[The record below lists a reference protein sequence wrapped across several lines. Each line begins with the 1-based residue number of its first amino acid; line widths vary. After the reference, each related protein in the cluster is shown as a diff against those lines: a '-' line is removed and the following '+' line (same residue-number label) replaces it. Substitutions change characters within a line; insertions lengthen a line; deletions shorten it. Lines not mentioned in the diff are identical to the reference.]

1 MMKKVSYSLTICA
14 AIAMT
19 ILPATAMEAPSSK
32 ELTSTNDPTDATS
45 QIKNA
50 TDNNNSN
57 CVYISWAGV
66 WQCY

>member
-1 MMKKVSYSLTICA
+1 MKKVYYSLTICA

-19 ILPATAMEAPSSK
+19 VLPATAMEAPSSK
-32 ELTSTNDPTDATS
+32 ELTSNNDPTDATS

-50 TDNNNSN
+50 TDTGY
-57 CVYISWAGV
+57 CIYIPWADV

>member
-50 TDNNNSN
+50 TDTGY
-57 CVYISWAGV
+57 CTYVSWAGV